1 MKEKLSIYIQVG
13 IYITITIFDETGSIV
28 FCGIYDN
35 INRAIKEVKKIL
47 KRRGK
52 K

>member
-35 INRAIKEVKKIL
+35 INKAIKEVKKIL
-47 KRRGK
+47 RRK
-52 K
+52 KK